1 MFNVSLMFDIWG
13 RSTQML
19 DQHKRSQAKFGEA
32 SHEAVDLVMTLDSK
46 LVFLS
51 LTHLFIPI
59 FFMFLDICDINP
71 WMFLD
76 IMEFHQRFFCIPP
89 NSTKLSS
96 FLVVFLWGCDHFLN
110 VL

>member
-1 MFNVSLMFDIWG
+1 
-13 RSTQML
+13 ML

-51 LTHLFIPI
+51 LTQLFIPI
-59 FFMFLDICDINP
+59 FLMMFVDICDINP
-71 WMFLD
+71 LMF
-76 IMEFHQRFFCIPP
+76 FFGYGISSKVFFPIPP